1 MDRRD
6 FLKSTAVVAAAASG
20 AGEWLKAAERTQ
32 AMMPEEGTGNL
43 IASPPM
49 LQNYAETSIGVTFA
63 VNALANGYVLIGEKP
78 APCKRA
84 VSRPFLVPRLSNSAK
99 TISALCST
107 GS

>member
-32 AMMPEEGTGNL
+32 AVMPEDEAGKL

-49 LQNYAETSIGVTFA
+49 LQNFAETSIGVTFA

-78 APCKRA
+78 DLSDARKSFAAATGWPILTTA
-84 VSRPFLVPRLSNSAK
+84 LSR
-99 TISALCST
+99 C
-107 GS
+107 G